1 MGLNESRE
9 GTEVA
14 MNVSVKLVDSY
25 GRTTTR
31 QFQTTETVLATAL
44 TTVATFMGTLQA
56 VSALGNQ
63 KEDISVTTV
72 DVDAATALSNK
83 DIGATLHCVLDNG
96 KGYALKIPGV
106 KDSMINVDG
115 SVKLDDAAIIA
126 YVANFKS
133 GGKFTVSE
141 GNLIASVAYGELD
154 G

>member
-1 MGLNESRE
+1 MAFD
-9 GTEVA
+9 VA
-14 MNVSVKLVDSY
+14 VKLVDSY

-31 QFQTTETVLATAL
+31 LFHSTETVLATEL

-56 VSALGNQ
+56 VSDLGNQ
-63 KEDISVTTV
+63 SESHAVTVV
-72 DVDAATALSNK
+72 DVDAATAGSNK
-83 DIGATLHCVLDNG
+83 DVGATLHCVLDNG
-96 KGYALKIPGV
+96 KGYALKIPGI
-106 KDSMINVDG
+106 KDSMINTDG
-115 SVKLDDAAIIA
+115 TVKLDDAAIIA